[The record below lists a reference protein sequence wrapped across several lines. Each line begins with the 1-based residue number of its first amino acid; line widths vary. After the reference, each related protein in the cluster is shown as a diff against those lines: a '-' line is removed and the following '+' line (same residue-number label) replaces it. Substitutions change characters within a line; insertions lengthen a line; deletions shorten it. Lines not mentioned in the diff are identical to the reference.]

1 MATEEQLSADFR
13 KKLAEWQLK
22 KGVKQPLPIPARQD
36 LSEDFLKRWGINKI
50 NECVNTKCAKNTEP
64 DLLNQS
70 L

>member
-50 NECVNTKCAKNTEP
+50 NESVNTKCAKNTEP